1 MLGGTRITAEGLGW
15 PQMASD
21 GLGWPR
27 MASSDVRLTR
37 SLLPSLLMASADST
51 ATSVHA
57 SMYYN
62 PSTLVS
68 ASTAWFCACNCSCEI
83 WFREIRARQNAV
95 LTPS

>member
-1 MLGGTRITAEGLGW
+1 MLGGTRIPAEGLGW

-21 GLGWPR
+21 GLRWP
-27 MASSDVRLTR
+27 RLTR

-68 ASTAWFCACNCSCEI
+68 AMFCACNCSCEI

-95 LTPS
+95 LTPA